1 VESSSSSIYSNI
13 RTSSFP
19 TATNTIN
26 NTILN
31 NYNNNEGISTTTFN
45 VPLVS
50 HKEPLKKFMDVYLGY
65 TPI

>member
-13 RTSSFP
+13 RTSFP
-19 TATNTIN
+19 TATNN